1 VLNNNYIPCS
11 KSCHS
16 IRNLELNNSQF
27 KSQKLWIYMES
38 WMVISTE
45 TYVQLNEVGILETN
59 IFMHDSYLVYYLKG
73 TLVQLHVNIKV
84 LCGYSKLVVGEY
96 CRLDVKIL
104 KFYTANMLG
113 TLLQSHI
120 EYVPMLVY
128 TKVSFITLFK

>member
-1 VLNNNYIPCS
+1 
-11 KSCHS
+11 
-16 IRNLELNNSQF
+16 
-27 KSQKLWIYMES
+27 MES